1 MATIDLPDNL
11 VQTLSLVLNQL
22 QQVLPEPKQETDF
35 TAPAFRWENQQLKPF
50 IRLRIFILMT

>member
-35 TAPAFRWENQQLKPF
+35 TALAFRW
-50 IRLRIFILMT
+50 

>member
-35 TAPAFRWENQQLKPF
+35 TAPAFRWENQQQNRF
-50 IRLRIFILMT
+50 SN

>member
-35 TAPAFRWENQQLKPF
+35 TALLLDGKTSNLKPF
-50 IRLRIFILMT
+50 IHLKYLP

>member
-35 TAPAFRWENQQLKPF
+35 TALLLDGKTSSLKPF
-50 IRLRIFILMT
+50 IHLKIFTLMT